1 MANTGNQTKAQP
13 TVLVLPSPHR
23 ISGDVDAM
31 LESTVAERFKTI
43 ILVKNGEKDTSK
55 GQAVLTHTPDAKDPN
70 VQVSNWNQGLGHLIW
85 FTQACT
91 NAWTSGATLSGDGSS
106 VYVAKTS
113 EQVFKTVPQLK
124 GYDLV
129 LVPNGR
135 AGAAKYRI
143 PVPELVN
150 QVIAR
155 AKVILNSVEL
165 YGIAQGKER
174 TKKAE
179 DAPQITTIL

>member
-1 MANTGNQTKAQP
+1 MAQSTQNKP
-13 TVLVLPSPHR
+13 VVLVLPYPHR
-23 ISGDVDAM
+23 ISGDMDSM
-31 LESTVAERFKTI
+31 IESTVSERFKTI
-43 ILVKNGEKDTSK
+43 ILVKTGEKDSGK
-55 GQAVLTHTPDAKDPN
+55 GQLVLSHTPDAKDPN
-70 VQVSNWNQGLGHLIW
+70 IQVSNWNLGLGHLIR
-85 FTQACT
+85 FLQANT
-91 NAWTSGATLSGDGSS
+91 NAWTSGSTLSGDGSALYVS
-106 VYVAKTS
+106 KTVETVYKL
-113 EQVFKTVPQLK
+113 VPQLK

-143 PVPELVN
+143 PIPELVS

-155 AKVILNSVEL
+155 AKVIADSVEA

-179 DAPQITTIL
+179 TAPQITTIL